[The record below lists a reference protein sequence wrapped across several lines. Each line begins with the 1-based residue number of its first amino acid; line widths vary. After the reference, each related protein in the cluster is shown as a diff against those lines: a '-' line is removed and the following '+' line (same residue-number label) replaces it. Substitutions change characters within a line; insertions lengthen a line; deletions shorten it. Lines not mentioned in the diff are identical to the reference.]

1 MPDAGASARATGS
14 LGGKSG
20 SRPHVLYLRPPTMAA
35 ARRKCADALR
45 AATVAALL
53 ALVLQGCCRSAEH
66 HEVRCS
72 EACRATFSCG
82 CGELYFVW
90 TGCNEEHW
98 RRTEVDLA
106 CVDIF
111 DALRYGER
119 ILCAAA
125 SRRPAVASESLLD
138 GPAVDRADAH
148 SLSAASLVPIRL
160 LLMCAA
166 AKARVVCQDAIAHHG
181 TKRRN
186 AANAPCCATGGGA
199 ASTPLV

>member
-1 MPDAGASARATGS
+1 
-14 LGGKSG
+14 
-20 SRPHVLYLRPPTMAA
+20 MAA

-72 EACRATFSCG
+72 EACRATLYCG

-138 GPAVDRADAH
+138 GPAVDAYAFV
-148 SLSAASLVPIRL
+148 AGRL
-160 LLMCAA
+160 
-166 AKARVVCQDAIAHHG
+166 QS
-181 TKRRN
+181 
-186 AANAPCCATGGGA
+186 ATGGADELVADA
-199 ASTPLV
+199 APPTVEASDRAAVSARSLPPPVSSCARMGSSAGGTCSAKAHCAAGLRP